1 MLLKYAAAA
10 IRLVLRY
17 TSSGNQ
23 EKRGDLLKEVR
34 TVSGKKVVPNGV
46 FYSPMPIIGIQP
58 LSIDDILAPHK
69 ETIDEIIR
77 RSGLSTTDA
86 VYSPKKM
93 ITAVIRRTAEY
104 IHLLPAS
111 EDYHHTDPGGLLSHS
126 LEVAMMAMG
135 EAYNIDLPTITYPDL
150 EAVRRSRY
158 FYAVFVAALMHDIG
172 KVFNDMRIMCVDSH
186 VQWQPYLG
194 SLTGWAVKNDVS
206 SYRVEYRPGRGRSH
220 EQAAQYLILQLL
232 TDEAKQ
238 YLTDCQTDNIMDEI
252 CAAISHYAEKD
263 GYIHQ
268 SLRRADSAST
278 LKDVQ
283 GRNLKETGR
292 REYSLSSQFIKATQ
306 RLTPTWTYNKPGSM
320 IWVVGGDVYIASPQA
335 ITEIIG
341 AIQDMKVSCPTDV
354 NVVHN
359 LMVEQHIIQSVDAQT
374 RLTYWL
380 PGEFT
385 EDEVRK
391 IQRDM
396 VVAKKHAKWISLA
409 KLKSVHYAFG
419 SQAIPESKPGVLCLN
434 KAGDMV

>member
-1 MLLKYAAAA
+1 MSAATALSIGQVVA
-10 IRLVLRY
+10 VAMSRRHS
-17 TSSGNQ
+17 TSSWNCS
-23 EKRGDLLKEVR
+23 L
-34 TVSGKKVVPNGV
+34 T
-46 FYSPMPIIGIQP
+46 
-58 LSIDDILAPHK
+58 
-69 ETIDEIIR
+69 R
-77 RSGLSTTDA
+77 RSST
-86 VYSPKKM
+86 SQ
-93 ITAVIRRTAEY
+93 IAE
-104 IHLLPAS
+104 
-111 EDYHHTDPGGLLSHS
+111 
-126 LEVAMMAMG
+126 
-135 EAYNIDLPTITYPDL
+135 
-150 EAVRRSRY
+150 
-158 FYAVFVAALMHDIG
+158 
-172 KVFNDMRIMCVDSH
+172 
-186 VQWQPYLG
+186 
-194 SLTGWAVKNDVS
+194 
-206 SYRVEYRPGRGRSH
+206 
-220 EQAAQYLILQLL
+220 
-232 TDEAKQ
+232 
-238 YLTDCQTDNIMDEI
+238 TDNIMDEI

-335 ITEIIG
+335 IVEIIG

-391 IQRDM
+391 SSGI
-396 VVAKKHAKWISLA
+396 WLSLR
-409 KLKSVHYAFG
+409 SMPNGFP
-419 SQAIPESKPGVLCLN
+419 SPS
-434 KAGDMV
+434 